1 MKRTIWISTVREIKQ
16 SMGRFL
22 AILAIVALGVAF
34 FAGLTIAKSEMVA
47 TGEKYLKDH
56 AFYDYRI
63 LSTAGLR
70 EEELELLEEKEEV
83 QAVEGAI
90 SFDIMYLDEAGNN
103 SVLKAH
109 SITEQANRLELVK
122 GRMPQAP
129 NECVVDSLLWDKSG
143 IGRKIKLSSN
153 NTEEDRDRFAY
164 EEYTVVGIVQS
175 PLYIQFERGSTSLG
189 SGVVSGF
196 FYIPREGF
204 EMDYY
209 TEAYVKFSEEFA
221 LYSDGYQEYIDAKQ
235 PLWEEY
241 AEDIAYSSYEGI
253 LADGWEQLA
262 DAKEELASKKAE
274 AEAELAD
281 AKQKLDDAKTELEDG
296 EKQLA
301 DAKKELE
308 DARKTIEKNE
318 KDLLKAEEELPRK
331 EKELEDG
338 EKEWEQGLAEW
349 NAGKTILS
357 QSKIELLM
365 AQVKLEE
372 QKSLLTENESML
384 LMGETLLQQ
393 TENSLLAT
401 KQSLEAQQQNLDA
414 REEALNDLYGEGNV
428 PEEMLA
434 SINRQR
440 EQNAADLQAVEAEL
454 AELEPQKAELAAG
467 KEALAQGKRTIA
479 SYEKQLSDGMAQII
493 AGEKELEKGKLELE
507 EAEKKIAEGKRA
519 LEEGKIQISDG
530 KNQLEDAKEELAEG
544 EATLLE
550 KEQEFLDGKQE
561 YEDGL
566 KEYEEGLAEFHE
578 EIADAEDKIAK
589 AEEDLAELEEPDSY
603 VLGRDTNVGYVCFE
617 NDSAIIEGIAK
628 VFPVFFFLVAAL
640 VCITTMN
647 RMVEEQ
653 RTQIG
658 VLKALGYREST
669 IMSKYMFYSGTA
681 AIAGCIIGYF
691 GGTFLFPN
699 VIWYAYGIMYSMSPL
714 LYLFDGKLAL
724 ISFVVSVICSMGA
737 TWFSCRV
744 ELSEVAAQLMRP
756 KSPKAGKR
764 IFLEYIPFIWK
775 RLSFLSKVSIRN
787 IIRYKKRLFMMVMG
801 ISGCTALLITG
812 FGVKDSIS
820 NVVTKQYEDVQKYDI
835 GIALKD
841 SYTEPMGER
850 IAEVTGLSHDAYVPA
865 SENAYDLVTED
876 GRKGL
881 TLVVFDS
888 KEDMTPFVGLQTV
901 EKNPL
906 PFPEMGEV
914 VLSNK
919 LANTFRIQVGDIITL
934 QNEDMQVITATVSG
948 ICENHIS
955 NYAYICGE
963 TYKQQIRKEAKYKSV
978 YLKLPSET
986 DRHQIAATL
995 MKEDGVVS
1003 VNVNNDMVERLNSM
1017 MKSLDLIVV
1026 VIILCA
1032 GGLAFIVLY
1041 NLTNIN
1047 ITERIREIATIR
1059 VLGFNKKETESYI
1072 FNENMVLVGVG
1083 ALVGMVLGYYL
1094 HGFVMGEVSIDLIS
1108 FDVHIRPISYG
1119 YSVLLTFIF
1128 AWLINR
1134 IMGSKLEQISM
1145 TESLKSVD

>member
-1 MKRTIWISTVREIKQ
+1 MKQTIWKSTIREIKQ
-16 SMGRFL
+16 SMGRFF

-34 FAGLTIAKSEMVA
+34 FAGLTIAKSEMVG
-47 TGEKYLKDH
+47 TGEKYLREH
-56 AFYDYRI
+56 GFYDYRL

-70 EEELELLEEKEEV
+70 KEELLLLTEKEDV
-83 QAVEGAI
+83 LAVEGAI

-109 SITEQANRLELVK
+109 SITEQINQLELVK
-122 GRMPQAP
+122 GRMPAEP
-129 NECVVDSLLWDKSG
+129 YECVVDSLLMDQVG
-143 IGRKIKLSSN
+143 IGRKIKLSPN
-153 NTEEDRDRFAY
+153 NAEEDRERFSY

-196 FYIPREGF
+196 FYIPIEGF

-209 TEAYVKFSEEFA
+209 TEAYVRFDKAFSI
-221 LYSDGYQEYIDAKQ
+221 YSDDYKNYIDKKL
-235 PLWEEY
+235 PMWEQY
-241 AEDIAYSSYEGI
+241 AEEIAHLSYEGI
-253 LADGWEQLA
+253 LADGRKQLA
-262 DAKEELASKKAE
+262 EAKDELANEKSD

-281 AKQKLDDAKTELEDG
+281 AKQKLDDAKVELDDG

-308 DARKTIEKNE
+308 DARGTIEKNE
-318 KDLLKAEEELPRK
+318 KDLLKAEEELPEK

-349 NAGKTILS
+349 KAGKTLLS

-365 AQVKLEE
+365 AQVKLDE
-372 QKSLLTENESML
+372 QKSTVEENETML
-384 LMGETLLQQ
+384 MMGATLLQ
-393 TENSLLAT
+393 TSETSLLST
-401 KQSLEAQQQNLDA
+401 KQSLEAEKQRLD
-414 REEALNDLYGEGNV
+414 EEEQELNELYGEGNI
-428 PEEMLA
+428 PEEML
-434 SINRQR
+434 SSLQGRR
-440 EQNAADLQAVEAEL
+440 EQNTSNMQEVEAEL
-454 AELEPQKAELAAG
+454 ADLALQKEELETGKA
-467 KEALAQGKRTIA
+467 ALAQGKATIA
-479 SYEKQLSDGMAQII
+479 TYQKQISDGMAQII
-493 AGEKELEKGKLELE
+493 AGEKELADAKVELDKA
-507 EAEKKIAEGKRA
+507 EAQIIAGKRA
-519 LEEGKIQISDG
+519 LEEGKIQIREG
-530 KNQLEDAKEELAEG
+530 KSQLEDAKEELAEG

-589 AEEDLAELEEPDSY
+589 AEKDLAELEEPDSY

-628 VFPVFFFLVAAL
+628 IFPVFFFLVAAL

-669 IMSKYMFYSGTA
+669 IMSKYMVYSGTA
-681 AIAGCIIGYF
+681 AIVGCVIGYI
-691 GGTFLFPN
+691 GGTLLFPN
-699 VIWYAYGIMYSMSPL
+699 VIWYAYGIMYSMEAL
-714 LYLFDGKLAL
+714 IYLFNWKLAL

-737 TWFSCRV
+737 TWFSCRM

-764 IFLEYIPFIWK
+764 IFLEHITFLWK

-787 IIRYKKRLFMMVMG
+787 IVRYKKRLFMMVMG
-801 ISGCTALLITG
+801 ISGCTALLVTG

-820 NVVTKQYEDVQKYDI
+820 NVVTKQFEDVQKFDLSI
-835 GIALKD
+835 SLKD
-841 SYTEPMGER
+841 GYTEQMGEQ
-850 IAEVTGLSHDAYVPA
+850 ITELTGLGEDAYVHA
-865 SENAYDLVTED
+865 GESAYDLVTEA
-876 GRKGL
+876 GRKAL

-888 KEDMTPFVGLQTV
+888 DEDMAPFIGLQTT
-901 EKNPL
+901 EKEPI
-906 PFPEMGEV
+906 PFPKEGNI
-914 VLSNK
+914 VLNNK
-919 LANTFRIQVGDIITL
+919 LAESFEIQVGDVITL
-934 QNEDMQVITATVSG
+934 QNKDMQEITATVSG
-948 ICENHIS
+948 ICENYIS
-955 NYAYICGE
+955 NYAYIGRE
-963 TYKQQIRKEAKYKSV
+963 TYKQQIGKEAEFKSV
-978 YLKLPSET
+978 YLNLPPET
-986 DRHQIAATL
+986 ERHQIAAAL
-995 MKEDGVVS
+995 MQEDEVVT
-1003 VNVNNDMVERLNSM
+1003 VTVNNDMVERLNSM

-1059 VLGFNKKETESYI
+1059 VLGFNKRETQSYI
-1072 FNENMVLVGVG
+1072 FNENMVLVGLG
-1083 ALVGMVLGYYL
+1083 ALVGLVLGYYL
-1094 HGFVMGEVSIDLIS
+1094 HGFVMGEVTIDLIS
-1108 FDVHIRPISYG
+1108 FDIHIRPISYG
-1119 YSVLLTFIF
+1119 YSVLLTFVF

-1134 IMGSKLEQISM
+1134 IMGGKLEHISM

>member
-1 MKRTIWISTVREIKQ
+1 MKQTIWISTIREIKQ
-16 SMGRFL
+16 SMGRFF

-34 FAGLTIAKSEMVA
+34 FAGLTITKSEMVG
-47 TGEKYLKDH
+47 TGEKYLREH
-56 AFYDYRI
+56 GFYDYRL

-70 EEELELLEEKEEV
+70 GEELELLAEKEDV
-83 QAVEGAI
+83 LAVEGAI
-90 SFDIMYLDEAGNN
+90 SFDIMYLDESGNN

-109 SITEQANRLELVK
+109 SITEQVNQLELVK
-122 GRMPQAP
+122 GRMPREP
-129 NECVVDSLLWDKSG
+129 YECVVDSLLWDKSG
-143 IGRKIKLSSN
+143 IGRKIKLSPGN
-153 NTEEDRDRFAY
+153 AEEDRERFAY

-196 FYIPREGF
+196 FYIPIEGF
-204 EMDYY
+204 DMDYY
-209 TEAYVKFSEEFA
+209 TEAYVKFDKDFP
-221 LYSDGYQEYIDAKQ
+221 LYSQGYKSYIDEKQ
-235 PLWEEY
+235 PVWEQY
-241 AEDIAYSSYEGI
+241 AEEIAYLSYEGI
-253 LADGWEQLA
+253 LADGREQLA
-262 DAKEELASKKAE
+262 EAKEELAREKAD

-281 AKQKLDDAKTELEDG
+281 ARQKLDDAKIELEDG

-308 DARKTIEKNE
+308 DARETIEKNE
-318 KDLLKAEEELPRK
+318 KDLLKAEAFLPEK

-349 NAGKTILS
+349 NAGKTVLS

-365 AQVKLEE
+365 AQIKLDE
-372 QKSLLTENESML
+372 QKSALEENESL
-384 LMGETLLQQ
+384 LVMGETLLQ
-393 TENSLLAT
+393 TSEATLLST
-401 KQSLEAQQQNLDA
+401 KQSLEAEKQSLDEQ
-414 REEALNDLYGEGNV
+414 EEELNELYGEGNI
-428 PEEMLA
+428 PEEMLL
-434 SINRQR
+434 SLQERR
-440 EQNAADLQAVEAEL
+440 EQNALNMQTVEAEL
-454 AELEPQKAELAAG
+454 ADLAVQKEELETGKA
-467 KEALAQGKRTIA
+467 ALAQGKVTIA
-479 SYEKQLSDGMAQII
+479 SYEKQISDGMAQII
-493 AGEKELEKGKLELE
+493 AGEKELADAKLELDQA
-507 EAEKKIAEGKRA
+507 EAQIIDGKWA
-519 LEEGKIQISDG
+519 LEEGKLQISDG
-530 KNQLEDAKEELAEG
+530 KSQLEDAKEELAEG
-544 EATLLE
+544 ETTLLE

-589 AEEDLAELEEPDSY
+589 AEKDLAELEEPDSY

-681 AIAGCIIGYF
+681 AIVGCVIGYLF
-691 GGTFLFPN
+691 GTILFPN
-699 VIWYAYGIMYSMSPL
+699 VIWYAYGIMYSMEPL
-714 LYLFDGKLAL
+714 IYLFNWKLAL

-764 IFLEYIPFIWK
+764 IFLEHIPFLWK
-775 RLSFLSKVSIRN
+775 RFSFLSKVSIRN

-820 NVVTKQYEDVQKYDI
+820 NVVTKQYTDVQKYDI

-841 SYTEPMGER
+841 SYTGRMGQR
-850 IAEVTGLSHDAYVPA
+850 IAEVTGLGHEDYVPA
-865 SENAYDLVTED
+865 SENTYDLVTED
-876 GRKGL
+876 GRKAL

-888 KEDMTPFVGLQTV
+888 KENMTPFVGLQTV
-901 EKNPL
+901 EKEL
-906 PFPEMGEV
+906 IPFPKMGEV

-919 LANTFRIQVGDIITL
+919 LANTFRIQVGDVITL
-934 QNEDMQVITATVSG
+934 QNEDMQEISATVSG
-948 ICENHIS
+948 ICENYIS
-955 NYAYICGE
+955 NFAYICGE
-963 TYKQQIRKEAKYKSV
+963 TYTQQIGKDAKYKSV
-978 YLKLPSET
+978 YLKLPPEM
-986 DRHQIAATL
+986 DRHQISAAL
-995 MKEDGVVS
+995 MKEDDVVS

-1072 FNENMVLVGVG
+1072 FNENMMLVGVG
-1083 ALVGMVLGYYL
+1083 ALVGLVLGFYL
-1094 HGFVMGEVSIDLIS
+1094 HRFVMGEVTIDLIS
-1108 FDVHIRPISYG
+1108 FDVHIRPISYV
-1119 YSVLLTFIF
+1119 YSVLLTFVF

-1134 IMGSKLEQISM
+1134 IMGGKLEQISM